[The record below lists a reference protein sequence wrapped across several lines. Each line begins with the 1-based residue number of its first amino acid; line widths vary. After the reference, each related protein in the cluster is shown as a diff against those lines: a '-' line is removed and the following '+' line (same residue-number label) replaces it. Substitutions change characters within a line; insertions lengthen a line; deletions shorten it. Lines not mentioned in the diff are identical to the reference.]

1 MNRLVTIKSNK
12 YGLLIRLNQEVPFQ
26 ELLDEVNR
34 IFKDTVKFF
43 HHAKLAV
50 SFEGRILTKDEE
62 HQLIEMISK
71 TAQIEIVC
79 IIDNDRKREQMYKRY
94 VEESLMETGVK
105 DGLFCKGTLHKKQ
118 VLESEKSVVLLGDVE
133 AGATIAAKGSIVVLG
148 ALKGNAYAG
157 VTGNR
162 NSFVFSLSMQPKQ
175 LKIANLAAQ
184 LDMVTKNEY
193 MSMMP
198 QIAVQNGKD
207 ITFQSIFDDEAY
219 IQEELKWA
227 KLL

>member
-1 MNRLVTIKSNK
+1 
-12 YGLLIRLNQEVPFQ
+12 
-26 ELLDEVNR
+26 
-34 IFKDTVKFF
+34 
-43 HHAKLAV
+43 
-50 SFEGRILTKDEE
+50 
-62 HQLIEMISK
+62 MISK

-94 VEESLMETGVK
+94 VEESLMEQGLK
-105 DGLFCKGTLHKKQ
+105 DGLFCKGTLHRKQ

-133 AGATIAAKGSIVVLG
+133 EGATIAAKGNIVVLG

-157 VTGNR
+157 VTGKR
-162 NSFVFSLSMQPKQ
+162 NSFVFSLSMQPNQ
-175 LKIANLAAQ
+175 LKIGNMAAQ
-184 LDMVTKNEY
+184 QDVVTKNEY

-198 QIAVQNGKD
+198 QIAVQNGEN

>member
-12 YGLLIRLNQEVPFQ
+12 YGLLIRLQSEVPFQ
-26 ELLDEVNR
+26 ELLAEVNR
-34 IFKDTVKFF
+34 IFSDTVKFF

-79 IIDNDRKREQMYKRY
+79 IIDNDREREQMYKRY
-94 VEESLMETGVK
+94 VEESLAETTLK

-133 AGATIAAKGSIVVLG
+133 EGATIAAKGSIVVLG
-148 ALKGNAYAG
+148 TLKGNAYAG
-157 VTGNR
+157 VTGKS
-162 NSFVFSLSMQPKQ
+162 NSFVFSLSMQPNQ
-175 LKIANLAAQ
+175 LKIGNVAVQ
-184 LDMVTKNEY
+184 PDTVTKNEY

-198 QIAVQNGKD
+198 QIAIQNGGN
-207 ITFQSIFDDEAY
+207 IMIQSIFDDEAY
-219 IQEELKWA
+219 IQEEMKWA

>member
-12 YGLLIRLNQEVPFQ
+12 YGLLIQLHPKVNFK
-26 ELLDEVNR
+26 ELLDEVSR
-34 IFKDTVKFF
+34 IFSDTVNFF

-79 IIDNDRKREQMYKRY
+79 IIDNDKKREQMYKRC
-94 VEESLMETGVK
+94 VEESFVEKELKE
-105 DGLFCKGTLHKKQ
+105 GLFCKGSLHKKQ
-118 VLESEKSVVLLGDVE
+118 VLESEKSIILLGDVD
-133 AGATIAAKGSIVVLG
+133 AGATIATKGNIVVLG
-148 ALKGNAYAG
+148 KLKGNAYAG
-157 VTGNR
+157 ITGKQ
-162 NSFVFSLSMQPKQ
+162 NSFVFSLSMQPNQ
-175 LKIANLAAQ
+175 LKIGNLAVQ
-184 LDMVTKNEY
+184 QSMITKNEY

-198 QIAVQNGKD
+198 QIAIQNGKN

-219 IQEELKWA
+219 IQEDLKWA